1 MKSKNLKKYGSWVVS
16 VWGLCIMPHLNTG
29 YHYMAC
35 QMIILYG
42 EYVSAVSCAGKLCI
56 SCP

>member
-1 MKSKNLKKYGSWVVS
+1 
-16 VWGLCIMPHLNTG
+16 MPHLNTG